1 MSTFEKLKQ
10 KLKCKI
16 LSQIDK
22 WMEDADLNHD
32 GSVFLN
38 RIFRPVLIIYIIGVV
53 SYEEFKKSLQKAISS
68 YFDI

>member
-1 MSTFEKLKQ
+1 M
-10 KLKCKI
+10 
-16 LSQIDK
+16 SQIDK
-22 WMEDADLNHD
+22 WMQDADLNHD
-32 GSVFLN
+32 GNVFLN

>member
-1 MSTFEKLKQ
+1 MLN
-10 KLKCKI
+10 

-32 GSVFLN
+32 GKIMCN
-38 RIFRPVLIIYIIGVV
+38 CKGPALILYIIGVV